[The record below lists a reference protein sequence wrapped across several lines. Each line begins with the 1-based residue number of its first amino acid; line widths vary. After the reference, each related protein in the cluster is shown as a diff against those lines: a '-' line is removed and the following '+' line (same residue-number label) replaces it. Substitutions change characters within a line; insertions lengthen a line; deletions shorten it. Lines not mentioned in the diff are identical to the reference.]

1 MTLGGLGDFGIK
13 SQFQGNIIAIEAGG
27 YLPPAEFKVESDW
40 TAASYWFAMQTLA
53 SPMSRIRLKEL
64 YRKSLQG
71 DACVCDI
78 FEKYFGIRVMAYD
91 GGIELAC
98 APMRGYDCIGLDMSG
113 CPDLAQTIV
122 VLACLLGLRFEA
134 TGLHT
139 LRIKETDRI
148 DALRSQL
155 LKLGYAIEVRED
167 CSIYYDGT
175 LPRGEVRRGIVIETF
190 EDHRMAM
197 AFAIASLKHP
207 GLVIADAG
215 VVSKSYPDFWE
226 HLAACGFGLKE
237 VEL

>member
-1 MTLGGLGDFGIK
+1 MRYFLI
-13 SQFQGNIIAIEAGG
+13 S
-27 YLPPAEFKVESDW
+27 
-40 TAASYWFAMQTLA
+40 LA
-53 SPMSRIRLKEL
+53 CGVLS
-64 YRKSLQG
+64 G
-71 DACVCDI
+71 V
-78 FEKYFGIRVMAYD
+78 AYD
-91 GGIELAC
+91 VLYIVRRVIAGRWPRADKPLTYVSDGIYALVLA
-98 APMRGYDCIGLDMSG
+98 AMFIGSSAVFRFPDMRVYM
-113 CPDLAQTIV
+113 

-197 AFAIASLKHP
+197 AFATASLKHP

>member
-1 MTLGGLGDFGIK
+1 
-13 SQFQGNIIAIEAGG
+13 
-27 YLPPAEFKVESDW
+27 
-40 TAASYWFAMQTLA
+40 
-53 SPMSRIRLKEL
+53 MSRIRLKGL

-175 LPRGEVRRGIVIETF
+175 LPKGEVRRDIVIETF